1 MKKIF
6 GVLVIVAC
14 VGTTQAQQ
22 LKIEPPPYKLLRALE
37 IFEKSHIIDALVYEE
52 GLILSSALPVT
63 ISLANPTEQLLKD
76 VLKAQPKIKFTL
88 AQKTLTLEPEPPE
101 VAAQR
106 MKQFVSI
113 CYIKV
118 YNDSGIPLEGASLKP
133 DSKTN
138 IYTSNAKGYAE
149 VPGSPGDSITI
160 TYVYYKSERIP
171 WQPNEKPTI
180 VRLKALDQNLVVAS
194 VTGHTTKDPTAS
206 ISKFKS
212 YDPKPGGIMISIVQ
226 NVAGVLGL
234 PSSGLAAVS
243 QKIQFRGPT
252 SIGTLT
258 GTLDRRFNSPLFVV
272 NGIPWAPSQQPLNQL
287 PSIAGNPGAP
297 GISAT
302 GFDPFFTIN
311 SYDVESVT
319 VLKDAESTAIYGA
332 RGANGVI
339 VITTRKA
346 PDQKLF
352 TAISSFGIGRSLKSM
367 QMMNTPE
374 YTAMRRDAFKKDG
387 IIPNAFNAPDL
398 MVWDT
403 TRYTDFNKLLLNGT
417 ATYFDQQISYSEATN
432 NWRYLLS
439 GGYHSQTTVLPG
451 DLYAKRWSLLTD
463 ISFTSNNRKT
473 KAGFTA
479 INCYTENKWIAENVM
494 YGLLMAPNAP
504 PLTDNHGNLTWGED
518 GNSFKNPLRFFK
530 ETNFMHARNNS
541 FHTWLQHKINRRL
554 RFETAIGY
562 QFIDITEHFRIPISS
577 QSPFT
582 NRTGFFY
589 KAYNRF
595 NTLNI
600 EPELQ
605 YNNSLLRK
613 VQYESSLGA
622 SFTAQSNKRQ
632 IDGYLNY
639 TNDDLLGI
647 ADAAPVK
654 ESTSS
659 MARYRFISCFGRLKF
674 NYLDK
679 YFLSLTARVD
689 GSSRFGPNNRYAA
702 FAAVG
707 AAWIFWTDTTKKD
720 LPHAAKI
727 RASYGSTGNDQ
738 IGDYAYLNTWNTI
751 GQYQGAPAIAPTGL
765 FNPYYKWEVTRKLE
779 AGLELNLFD
788 KRFNLTVTAYRNLS
802 INQLI
807 TYILSGQSGFPNVA
821 RNFPA
826 IVQNTGIETE
836 ADWKKPGRF
845 FTWTGNLTLA
855 IPKNKLVKFDDLENS
870 PYATT
875 LKINEPLNSFIVPHY
890 TGVDEITGKFTADS
904 MNIRAVSYDPAFFG
918 GIRNSFIVK
927 QLELTFYIEFR
938 KQKAANYLTEIYKR
952 FAPGNTNPDFF
963 TNQPVAVKNRWQKAG
978 DQMPLQQ
985 VSTLSFGPVANAVKN
1000 LISSDARLVNASYAR
1015 MKSVRV
1021 AYNFPPTLINK
1032 WHLQGVSVFANA
1044 ENLFTIT
1051 SYKGADP
1058 ETQDPFSLPL
1068 LRTYTIG
1075 FQLTL

>member
-1 MKKIF
+1 MKKTL
-6 GVLVIVAC
+6 GVLLMAAC
-14 VGTTQAQQ
+14 VNLTQAQHN
-22 LKIEPPPYKLLRALE
+22 IEPPPYKFLRVLE
-37 IFEKSHIIDALVYEE
+37 IFKSRGVINYAVYNKEV
-52 GLILSSALPVT
+52 ILPLAKTVT
-63 ISLANPTEQLLKD
+63 ISLANPTEQLLID
-76 VLKAQPKIKFTL
+76 VLAAQPEIKYDL
-88 AQKTLTLEPEPPE
+88 VQKTLTLSPELPE

-118 YNDSGIPLEGASLKP
+118 YNDSGIPLEGASLWP
-133 DSKTN
+133 DSKTK
-138 IYTSNAKGYAE
+138 IYTTNVNGYAE
-149 VPGSPGDSITI
+149 VYGSPGDSITI
-160 TYVYYKSERIP
+160 SYVQYKSMRIP
-171 WQPNEKPTI
+171 WQPNEKPAI
-180 VRLKALDQNLVVAS
+180 VRLQALDQNLGVAS
-194 VTGHTTKDPTAS
+194 VTGRVNKDPIAS
-206 ISKFKS
+206 ITKFKS

-234 PSSGLAAVS
+234 PSSGLAAAS
-243 QKIQFRGPT
+243 QKIQYRGPT
-252 SIGTLT
+252 SIGLQQ
-258 GTLDRRFNSPLFVV
+258 GILDRRFNSPLFVV
-272 NGIPWAPSQQPLNQL
+272 NGIPWAPSQQPMNQL
-287 PSIAGNPGAP
+287 PSIAGNPIAP

-311 SYDVESVT
+311 PYDVESVT
-319 VLKDAESTAIYGA
+319 VLKDAEATAMYGA

-339 VITTRKA
+339 IINTRKA
-346 PDQKLF
+346 TDKKLL
-352 TAISSFGIGRSLKSM
+352 TVISSFGIGRSLKSM
-367 QMMNTPE
+367 EMMNTPD
-374 YTAMRRDAFKKDG
+374 YLAMRRDAFKNDG

-398 MVWDT
+398 LLWDT

-417 ATYFDQQISYSEATN
+417 ARYFDQQISYSEATN

-439 GGYHSQTTVLPG
+439 GGYHAQTTVLPG

-463 ISFTSNNRKT
+463 ISFTSNNKKT

-479 INCYTENKWIAENVM
+479 INSYTENKWIAENVM
-494 YGLLMAPNAP
+494 YGLLLAPNAP
-504 PLTDNHGNLTWGED
+504 PLTDNNGKLAWGEE
-518 GNSFKNPLRFFK
+518 GNSFKNLLSFFK
-530 ETNFMHARNNS
+530 NINFMHARNNS
-541 FHTWLQHKINRRL
+541 FHTWLQHKISRRL

-562 QFIDITEHFRIPISS
+562 HFIDITEHYRIPISS
-577 QSPFT
+577 QPPF
-582 NRTGFFY
+582 NNPTGSFI
-589 KAYNRF
+589 KAYNRY

-600 EPELQ
+600 EPEFQ
-605 YNNSLLRK
+605 YNDSLGN
-613 VQYESSLGA
+613 VQLESSLGA
-622 SFTAQSNKRQ
+622 SYTEQTNKRQ
-632 IDGYLNY
+632 RDDYTQY

-654 ESTSS
+654 KSTSQT
-659 MARYRFISCFGRLKF
+659 ARYRFISSFGRIKF
-674 NYLDK
+674 NYHNR
-679 YFLSLTARVD
+679 YFVSLTGRVD

-751 GQYQGAPAIAPTGL
+751 GNYQGAPVIAPTGL
-765 FNPYYKWEVTRKLE
+765 SNPYYKWEVTRKLE
-779 AGLELNLFD
+779 AGLEVNLFD

-807 TYILSGQSGFPNVA
+807 TYALSGQSGFQNVA

-836 ADWKKPGRF
+836 ADWKKPGRV
-845 FTWTGNLTLA
+845 FTWMGKLTLA
-855 IPKNKLVKFDDLENS
+855 IPKNKLIKFDDLENS

-875 LKINEPLNSFIVPHY
+875 LKINAPLNSFIVPHY
-890 TGVDEITGKFTADS
+890 TGVDEITGKFSADS

-918 GIRNSFIVK
+918 GIHNSFIVK
-927 QLELTFYIEFR
+927 QFELTFYIEFR
-938 KQKAANYLTEIYKR
+938 KQKAINYLTELYKN
-952 FAPGNTNPDFF
+952 FQPGNSNPDFF

-978 DQMPLQQ
+978 EQMPLQQ
-985 VSTLSFGPVANAVKN
+985 VSTLSFGPVHNAAEN
-1000 LISSDARLVNASYAR
+1000 FIGSDARLINASYAR

-1021 AYNFPPTLINK
+1021 TYNFPQTLINK
-1032 WHLQGVSVFANA
+1032 WHLQGVSVFANT

-1051 SYKGADP
+1051 SYEGADP